1 MDRSRDSQFKKG
13 NHLRKLS
20 VIALMVWPRRQ
31 SHGPS
36 ILILRWSWY
45 GEFWKSRD
53 CFCFQF
59 LHWCWT
65 RGNQKSGRHVKLILC
80 NEVDHWFL
88 DRTDDQW
95 LHVSSEELYGYLYA
109 VCTDLTG
116 YQTKFSQIGPSVL
129 GEVNNFSPSTNS
141 NQSLSHSQVNLLLM

>member
-1 MDRSRDSQFKKG
+1 MTLNLKKG

-20 VIALMVWPRRQ
+20 VIALMVWSRRQ

-45 GEFWKSRD
+45 GELRKSRD

-65 RGNQKSGRHVKLILC
+65 RGNQKSGRHVKQILC

-88 DRTDDQW
+88 DRTDYQL
-95 LHVSSEELYGYLYA
+95 LHVSSEGLYGYLYA
-109 VCTDLTG
+109 VCTALTAC
-116 YQTKFSQIGPSVL
+116 QTKFSQIGPSVL
-129 GEVNNFSPSTNS
+129 GDVNNFSPSMDS
-141 NQSLSHSQVNLLLM
+141 NQSLSHSQVNLLLI